1 MLLAIAEDKDLF
13 QSNALIWKKRRD
25 GKFLNRNQKRRC

>member
-13 QSNALIWKKRRD
+13 QSNALIWKKRD
-25 GKFLNRNQKRRC
+25 GKFLNRN